1 MWLGT
6 KLKCLPNVLIITLT
20 RFSFDYEKFDRV
32 KVTSFF
38 SFNLEYNLAHLMDQQ
53 EANAGNNAP
62 QYELYGVL
70 IHRGSAHSGHY
81 FCYIRDI
88 MQ

>member
-38 SFNLEYNLAHLMDQQ
+38 SFNLEYNLAHLMD
-53 EANAGNNAP
+53 
-62 QYELYGVL
+62 
-70 IHRGSAHSGHY
+70 
-81 FCYIRDI
+81 
-88 MQ
+88 